1 MPVAEI
7 IAIGTELLLGEIQDT
22 NTKHLARTLRDKG
35 IDIFRATLVGDNSAR
50 IASLIREAANRSD
63 IILTTGGLG
72 PTVDDPTREAAALA
86 MGVPAEFN
94 PDLWQ
99 QVEARFQRMGR
110 LPTENN
116 RRQAFLPHGALAIEN
131 PVGTAPA
138 FYGTV
143 GQALLICLPGVPR
156 EMEFLLENAVLP
168 LLEERFNLNETIRAL
183 VLHCAGV
190 GESQVDEWIG
200 DLEASPN
207 PTVGLLAHPGIVDIR
222 ITAKATSLAE
232 ADRMIAAMAEKIRE
246 RVGNTIF
253 GQDADTLESVTAA
266 LLQAHHLSLNLA
278 AEDQLLPLAERLN
291 KVGKTSLEIIPFE
304 PLDFDSRVASMR
316 QGLPNDG
323 KAVGLCVA
331 TTHLAPEKRSLLKM
345 AMITHRAVYTDSRQY
360 AGPEGNYPVW
370 AANFTLN
377 FLRLKLQK
385 YILDKE

>member
-50 IASLIREAANRSD
+50 IANLIREAASRSD

-94 PDLWQ
+94 SDLWQ

-190 GESQVDEWIG
+190 GESQVDNGSAIWRPALIQRLDCWPTLGLWIS
-200 DLEASPN
+200 ASLPRQ
-207 PTVGLLAHPGIVDIR
+207 PRSPKRIR
-222 ITAKATSLAE
+222 
-232 ADRMIAAMAEKIRE
+232 
-246 RVGNTIF
+246 
-253 GQDADTLESVTAA
+253 
-266 LLQAHHLSLNLA
+266 
-278 AEDQLLPLAERLN
+278 
-291 KVGKTSLEIIPFE
+291 
-304 PLDFDSRVASMR
+304 
-316 QGLPNDG
+316 
-323 KAVGLCVA
+323 
-331 TTHLAPEKRSLLKM
+331 
-345 AMITHRAVYTDSRQY
+345 
-360 AGPEGNYPVW
+360 
-370 AANFTLN
+370 
-377 FLRLKLQK
+377 
-385 YILDKE
+385 